1 MDKKFKNGQKVRE
14 RLSGFEGTITA
25 EIEYMN
31 GCIRYQIQP
40 RLLVD
45 GTYQD
50 SVIIDEQ
57 QLDLLVERK
66 LFKEKKDKK
75 DKEPPGGDRP
85 GLPKYTL
92 GR

>member
-1 MDKKFKNGQKVRE
+1 MNKKFKNGQKVRD

-25 EIEYMN
+25 EVEYMN

-40 RLLVD
+40 WIRGD
-45 GTYQD
+45 GTFQD

-66 LFKEKKDKK
+66 PVKEK
-75 DKEPPGGDRP
+75 DKEVKPPGGDRP

-92 GR
+92 ER

>member
-1 MDKKFKNGQKVRE
+1 MNKKFKNGQRVRD
-14 RLSGFEGTITA
+14 RLSGFEGTITD
-25 EIEYMN
+25 EVEYMN

-57 QLDLLVERK
+57 QLELLVERK
-66 LFKEKKDKK
+66 LFKEKKEKK
-75 DKEPPGGDRP
+75 IEPSGGDRP

-92 GR
+92 ER